1 MKKIVFGASVM
12 AVTAAVVSLDIG
24 SLVEEKVSSDP
35 IVKKASQISP
45 VERTQSDSVSDQ
57 PLASGDAT
65 HGELQPIVSDD
76 GGARDNV
83 THRQSP
89 SGEETDYAMKIDE
102 LDFHSISG
110 RATSEIGDIKFR
122 SKLLPSNEVQLELT
136 FERKESEPLLFKA
149 YFDLA
154 NFVMKL
160 DGGGAVLDA
169 EHKELLRVSS
179 DQLTSL
185 LIDHFEGGGLPEH
198 GFMLIQMLSYWS
210 NSPEGYVHEKHIA
223 ASN

>member
-1 MKKIVFGASVM
+1 MKKIVFGASIIV
-12 AVTAAVVSLDIG
+12 VTAAVVSLGIG
-24 SLVEEKVSSDP
+24 SLIEEKVSSDP
-35 IVKKASQISP
+35 IVTKASLLSP
-45 VERTQSDSVSDQ
+45 AERTKLDSVAEQ
-57 PLASGDAT
+57 PVTNGDAIS
-65 HGELQPIVSDD
+65 GEMQPIVSDE

-83 THRQSP
+83 THRQSD
-89 SGEETDYAMKIDE
+89 SGEEIDYAMKIAE

-136 FERKESEPLLFKA
+136 LERKESERLLFKA

-154 NFVMKL
+154 NFVMEL
-160 DGGGAVLDA
+160 DGAGAVLDA

-179 DQLTSL
+179 SQLTSS
-185 LIDHFEGGGLPEH
+185 LIDHFEGSGIPEH